1 MADQNNPSIKYYF
14 KEDTNQIL
22 ISGSDTVA
30 KTNALITSSKDPI
43 TQGSTF
49 YNSKIVNYGTDTSYM
64 VKNGPEFTSLN
75 YTQVLN
81 NFTSVYVDNQ
91 IGTSPTNIT
100 GDKFGT
106 GATVTLT
113 SSPVTLPGG
122 VSTFQILQI
131 FVVNTG
137 SGWQAGETFTIPQSV
152 LVGKG
157 FNNPTADLVV
167 TLGSNEINKYGTEIP
182 LKADQELWVHR
193 GYSTVGGDG
202 DGVTRSNPYRY
213 NPHLHRAYKAYIVV
227 ETGSGLP
234 ANPWAPLGNDIN
246 TNASSTT
253 GGDIPGKYLEKQ
265 LSIIGNS
272 STAITSS
279 ADSGSFEIFHSSRDP
294 HPFIFTKYQTL
305 SSPPIAG
312 AAYRLYYEDASAEN
326 NNYRFST
333 AAPAFPPPLN
343 KITFNTSDVN
353 TNDKIYI
360 NSQFNGTA
368 ELGFYLANLSS
379 SYDNGKSGGK
389 IKILKNGLST
399 QYVEYDIDG
408 VEHEYFT
415 NYYTLDVSNPNINPP
430 SFTNFLNNDLLD
442 TTLSEYPEFIGQ
454 LNQSQYQLPNSFPQ
468 SFPSIRLEKIGSYS
482 YTSSVFPQTGFN
494 GTPASGSTQ
503 FGLYT
508 DLDFYH
514 QYNARLDALA
524 GGTVRVFFTSSA
536 NTSSYVDLDAGYNVN
551 IPALVGTISASG
563 YTPILGDPTEL
574 EPDGTY
580 NGTFFDITI
589 AGRIVGTPSPPPDIF
604 SKRWESAYISY
615 SSSLSS
621 SLDGLYVFNQLPQND
636 IQVTASMFLAAW
648 TGSAEGNRYG
658 EVGAEYGTAVYNEG
672 EAGDGPTW
680 PTASIRIY
688 TGSYPTSVPS
698 TLDAFVTQSEFRDE
712 NIHVNGLAITM
723 SYLIPSQ
730 SISIKDCL
738 SLALSVSSGS
748 ANSASVE
755 NSLVVRDYYLEFNTP
770 TSSLEGDG
778 LVPTF
783 IENAFENTFGFSNA
797 YDCQPVLNN
806 AIGER
811 RNKTIQ
817 EVDYTTGIYDP
828 INFQAILSGSAQKST
843 VPLSNYTSFANIFP
857 RYIGSRTQANKVNS
871 IEGLYN
877 GFGTLPVIDY
887 QRSYFAYCDQIL
899 DPYPVVNN
907 QIQLNLKYLIN
918 PAGDALNPLLSPY
931 TGLDVEGTW
940 DEKGLGNLQV
950 NQISGSSQYDQINGL
965 NTINVVAKQPL
976 PILYSQTSS
985 AGYTQTIPLE
995 GNPKFVSSFSQSY
1008 MQYGQRVGGGIFDAF
1023 YDNDQNI
1030 NYSNL
1035 LAGITASGGVLNATQ
1050 VTSSF
1055 LNRWGE
1061 WVDTDSGIPY
1071 YDQIGNAIIINETDT
1086 TSWTGST
1093 FPIDSDE
1100 LVDPNYPNNTATTNP
1115 YFGKPG
1121 EVFFTMD
1128 PIASGSDGTYSGA
1141 LSDIYK
1147 IKLEYSQPS
1156 TLPDQFRTRV
1166 GQPVSWS
1173 NPTGTSSQY
1182 GGNRV
1187 GQITLR
1193 LQKSVSGGTGN
1204 WSDVPFQFSSPP
1216 KITIYYGDANGYIA
1230 NLDGTSTTI
1239 DLSSVSSDDGFTGN
1253 RWSSGVFE
1261 NQIQNAIAQG
1271 GRLNQVVY
1279 ISFDFN
1285 AESSGNLETGV
1296 RYRWNSKLE
1305 YTPQN
1310 QSVINSDGIKNYW
1323 NPLRVP
1329 VKGPGIVGGSNA
1341 APIVITPPIK
1351 GPFFNIEVI
1360 SAQSEDNTEDNA
1372 LNFPYWAFSSSN
1384 ATPPL
1389 EYNYTSSTSQTDPL
1403 FNNIEG
1409 SGSIRFNG
1417 SSFNNSNYIYLAQTS
1432 SAGQNVKTYVDHLNT
1447 LTNKGFIEIKN
1458 STATTR
1464 YTGSI
1469 TGAITAQGSTAANT
1483 RRYEIPVATTVN
1495 SDLMFTDT
1503 SDLIVQFTTGSAAL
1517 TKQKD
1522 TLMMVSEN
1530 GNLTYDKDYYIG
1542 YIPYIPGRN
1551 NAFPGGEE
1559 PVDTAWPR
1567 PNIPWSVFPNDEIR
1581 FVNSEQ
1587 QTYKVITVT
1596 TPQKTQEREGVF
1608 RLKLTLDRFISSG
1621 VQINFFLLR
1630 RYITSYNSILVDTLF
1645 PYGSLPQLTQFEPT
1659 KNTTLISTGITDGDQ
1674 PWSSTYPQSQSM
1686 QEEASGSFISYIPPL
1701 KKSDNT
1707 PSGFFFPQYPVSE
1720 IELNPDEVFKQLRDN
1735 KLID

>member
-1 MADQNNPSIKYYF
+1 MAAQDNPSIKYYF

-22 ISGSDTVA
+22 VSGSDTVA
-30 KTNALITSSKDPI
+30 NTNALITSSKNPI

-64 VKNGPEFTSLN
+64 VKNGPEFTSLIN
-75 YTQVLN
+75 GQSLN
-81 NFTSVYVDNQ
+81 MFNSVVVDNLAA
-91 IGTSPTNIT
+91 TSPIQVT
-100 GDKFGT
+100 GNLNGT
-106 GATVTLT
+106 GASVTLE
-113 SSPVTLPGG
+113 SQYVG
-122 VSTFQILQI
+122 VSDENRILQI
-131 FVVNTG
+131 TVIQTG
-137 SGWQAGETFTIPQSV
+137 SNWVNGETITIPQSQ
-152 LVGKG
+152 LITNG
-157 FNNPTADLVV
+157 FQNPAGDLVI
-167 TLGSNEINKYGTEIP
+167 TLTRQNLNNYGTEIP

-202 DGVTRSNPYRY
+202 DGISRSNPYRY

-272 STAITSS
+272 SNAITSS
-279 ADSGSFEIFHSSRDP
+279 ADSGSFQIFHSSRNP
-294 HPFIFTKYQTL
+294 KPFIFTKYHTL

-312 AAYRLYYEDASAEN
+312 AAYRLYKEDAEFTGDDGTT
-326 NNYRFST
+326 YDFST
-333 AAPAFPPPLN
+333 AIPPFPPPQN
-343 KITFNTSDVN
+343 TVTFNTSNVN
-353 TNDKIYI
+353 TNNKIYI
-360 NSQFNGTA
+360 NSTLL
-368 ELGFYLANLSS
+368 LGPILGPLSATYL
-379 SYDNGKSGGK
+379 NGKTGGK
-389 IKILKNGLST
+389 IKVALFGVQT
-399 QYVEYDIDG
+399 QFVEYDIDDIVNENG
-408 VEHEYFT
+408 V
-415 NYYTLDVSNPNINPP
+415 YYTVDVSNPSVSPP
-430 SFTNFLNNDLLD
+430 TFTNFTNGNNLQIS
-442 TTLSEYPEFIGQ
+442 LSEYPDFIGQ
-454 LNQSQYQLPNSFPQ
+454 LNQSQYSQQNLQPET
-468 SFPSIRLEKIGSYS
+468 FPSVSLRRTGIYS
-482 YTSSVFPQTGFN
+482 YTSSAFPQTGFN
-494 GTPASGSTQ
+494 GTIASGSTQ

-508 DLDFYH
+508 DLNYYH
-514 QYNARLDALA
+514 QYNARLDTLA

-536 NTSSYVDLDAGYNVN
+536 NTSSYIDLDAGYNVN

-563 YTPILGDPTEL
+563 YTPQLGDPTEFQ
-574 EPDGTY
+574 PDGTY
-580 NGTFFDITI
+580 NGTYFDVTI
-589 AGRIVGTPSPPPDIF
+589 GPAVQGTPQPPPDIF
-604 SKRWESAYISY
+604 ARRWESAYISY

-658 EVGAEYGTAVYNEG
+658 EAGAEYGTAVYNEG

-698 TLDAFVTQSEFRDE
+698 TLDTFVTESEFRNE

-723 SYLIPSQ
+723 SYLIPSE

-738 SLALSVSSGS
+738 SLALAVSSGS
-748 ANSASVE
+748 AAPSTVE
-755 NSLVVRDYYLEFNTP
+755 NSLVVREYYLEFNTP

-783 IENAFENTFGFSNA
+783 IENAFENTLGFSNEL
-797 YDCQPVLNN
+797 DCQPVLNN
-806 AIGER
+806 AVGLRE
-811 RNKTIQ
+811 NKTIQ
-817 EVDYTTGIYDP
+817 EVDYTTGIYNP
-828 INFQAILSGSAQKST
+828 INFQAILSESAQKST

-857 RYIGSRTQANKVNS
+857 RYLGSRTEANDINS
-871 IEGLYN
+871 IEGLRN

-887 QRSYFAYCDQIL
+887 QRSFFAYCDQIL

-940 DEKGLGNLQV
+940 DESGLGSLQV

-965 NTINVVAKQPL
+965 NNINVVAKQPL

-985 AGYTQTIPLE
+985 RGYTDTIPLE
-995 GNPKFVSSFSQSY
+995 GNPRFVSSFSQSY
-1008 MQYGQRVGGGIFDAF
+1008 MQYGQRVGGGIYDSF

-1030 NYSNL
+1030 SYSNL
-1035 LAGITASGGVLNATQ
+1035 LAGITASNGDLNATQ

-1055 LNRWGE
+1055 LNRWGD
-1061 WVDTDSGIPY
+1061 WIDNDTGVPY
-1071 YDQIGNAIIINETDT
+1071 YNQIGNAIIINETDI

-1093 FPIDSDE
+1093 FPIDSVDT
-1100 LVDPNYPNNTATTNP
+1100 DPNYPNNTATTNP

-1121 EVFFTMD
+1121 EVFFTID
-1128 PIASGSDGTYSGA
+1128 PIASGSDGTYAGT
-1141 LSDIYK
+1141 LSDVYK

-1166 GQPVSWS
+1166 GQASSWS
-1173 NPTGTSSQY
+1173 NPSGTSSQY

-1187 GQITLR
+1187 GQISLK
-1193 LQKSVSGGTGN
+1193 LEKSVQSGQGT
-1204 WSDVPFQFSSPP
+1204 WSRVPFQFITPP
-1216 KITIYYGDANGYIA
+1216 KITVYYGDANGYQA
-1230 NLDGTSTTI
+1230 SLDGTTSTI
-1239 DLSSVSSDDGFTGN
+1239 ELSTVSSDDGIYSNTF
-1253 RWSSGVFE
+1253 RSGIYE

-1285 AESSGNLETGV
+1285 AESAGDLESGA
-1296 RYRWNSKLE
+1296 RYRWNVQLN
-1305 YTPQN
+1305 YTTQN
-1310 QSVINSDGIKNYW
+1310 QSVINSDGVKNYW

-1329 VKGPGIVGGSNA
+1329 VKGPGIVGGSNN
-1341 APIVITPPIK
+1341 APIVISPAIK
-1351 GPFFNIEVI
+1351 GPFFNMEVI
-1360 SAQSEDNTEDNA
+1360 SAQTEDNTEDNA
-1372 LNFPYWAFSSSN
+1372 LNFPFWAFSSSN
-1384 ATPPL
+1384 ASPIL
-1389 EYNYTSSTSQTDPL
+1389 DYNYTSSTSQTDPL
-1403 FNNIEG
+1403 FDNILG

-1417 SSFNNSNYIYLAQTS
+1417 TSFNDSDYIYLAQTS
-1432 SAGQNVKTYVDHLNT
+1432 SAGQNAKTYIDHLNT
-1447 LTNKGFIEIKN
+1447 LTDKGFIEIKN
-1458 STATTR
+1458 EAATIR

-1469 TGAITAQGSTAANT
+1469 TGTITTQGSTAANT
-1483 RRYEIPVATTVN
+1483 RRYEIPVTSTVA
-1495 SDLMFTDT
+1495 SDIMFTDQSNLT
-1503 SDLIVQFTTGSAAL
+1503 VRFTTGSATL

-1522 TLMMVSEN
+1522 TLMLVSEN

-1567 PNIPWSVFPNDEIR
+1567 PNIAWSVLTNDEIR

-1587 QTYKVITVT
+1587 QTYKIISVQ
-1596 TPQKTQEREGVF
+1596 TPQKTQEQEGIF
-1608 RLKLTLDRFISSG
+1608 QLKLALDRPISSG

-1630 RYITSYNSILVDTLF
+1630 RYITAYNSVLINSIF

-1659 KNTTLISTGITDGDQ
+1659 RNTTLISTGIEDGDQ
-1674 PWSSTYPQSQSM
+1674 PWSGTYPQSQSM

-1707 PSGFFFPQYPVSE
+1707 PSGFFFPHFPVAE
-1720 IELNPDEVFKQLRDN
+1720 IELNPDEVLKQLRDN
-1735 KLID
+1735 KLIT